1 MSQIQKILQ
10 RAKELGIKDNLFFV
24 ATLSDYKQIRD
35 NMKKIGRELEK
46 QGVMK
51 NERANP
57 LLSEFNSCA
66 MTSANIAEK
75 LMKML
80 GMQVEKK
87 KSERAAIDDKEQK
100 KCPDFEMLSPEKI
113 KAWCKHYDIDPNDY
127 SKTFLFRALRK
138 RWEFEYGE

>member
-10 RAKELGIKDNLFFV
+10 RAEELGIKDNLFFV
-24 ATLSDYKQIRD
+24 ATMSDYKQIRD

-51 NERANP
+51 NDRANP

-66 MTSANIAEK
+66 ITSANIAEK

-80 GMQVEKK
+80 GMQLEKK
-87 KSERAAIDDKEQK
+87 KSDKDTIGLKDQK
-100 KCPDFEMLSPEKI
+100 KCPDFEMLPPVI
-113 KAWCKHYDIDPNDY
+113 
-127 SKTFLFRALRK
+127 ALIFSRNCRDVIFK
-138 RWEFEYGE
+138 PSAKSLILIFCEAI

>member
-10 RAKELGIKDNLFFV
+10 RAEELGIKDNLFFV

-35 NMKKIGRELEK
+35 NMKKIGRELER
-46 QGVMK
+46 QGIMK
-51 NERANP
+51 NDRANP

-80 GMQVEKK
+80 GMQADKK
-87 KSERAAIDDKEQK
+87 KADKVAIDDKESK
-100 KCPDFEMLSPEKI
+100 KCPDFEMLPPDKL

-127 SKTFLFRALRK
+127 SKAFLFRALKK

>member
-10 RAKELGIKDNLFFV
+10 RAEELGIKDNLFFV

-46 QGVMK
+46 QGVML
-51 NERANP
+51 NNRANP

-66 MTSANIAEK
+66 TTSANIAEK

-80 GMQVEKK
+80 CIQSDKK
-87 KSERAAIDDKEQK
+87 KSEKVVDEKEAK
-100 KCPDFEMLSPEKI
+100 KRPDFEMLPPDKL
-113 KAWCKHYDIDPNDY
+113 KWWCKHYDIDPNDY
-127 SKTFLFRALRK
+127 SKKFLFRALEK
-138 RWEFEYGE
+138 RWNFEFGE

>member
-10 RAKELGIKDNLFFV
+10 RAEELGIKDNLFFV

-35 NMKKIGRELEK
+35 NMKKIGKELEK

-51 NERANP
+51 NDRANP

-80 GMQVEKK
+80 GMQQEKK
-87 KSERAAIDDKEQK
+87 KLDKTAIDDKEQK
-100 KCPDFEMLSPEKI
+100 KCPDFEMLPPDKL

-127 SKTFLFRALRK
+127 SKAFLFRALKK

>member
-10 RAKELGIKDNLFFV
+10 TAEELGIKDNLFFV

-35 NMKKIGRELEK
+35 NMKKVGRELEK

-87 KSERAAIDDKEQK
+87 KTEREAG
-100 KCPDFEMLSPEKI
+100 
-113 KAWCKHYDIDPNDY
+113 NDG
-127 SKTFLFRALRK
+127 SKNTGAVRRTAGNDHRIHETEGPGTE
-138 RWEFEYGE
+138 RNAGT

>member
-10 RAKELGIKDNLFFV
+10 RAEELGIKDNLFFV
-24 ATLSDYKQIRD
+24 ATMSDYKQIRD

-51 NERANP
+51 NDRANP

-66 MTSANIAEK
+66 ITSANIAEK

-80 GMQVEKK
+80 GMQLEKK
-87 KSERAAIDDKEQK
+87 KSDKDTIDLKEQK
-100 KCPDFEMLSPEKI
+100 KCPDFEMLPPDKL

-127 SKTFLFRALRK
+127 SKRFLFKALEK
-138 RWEFEYGE
+138 RWKFEYED

>member
-1 MSQIQKILQ
+1 MSQIQEIVK
-10 RAKELGIKDNLFFV
+10 RAEELGIKDNLFFV

-51 NERANP
+51 NDRANP
-57 LLSEFNSCA
+57 LLAEFNSCA

-80 GMQVEKK
+80 GMQAEKR
-87 KSERAAIDDKEQK
+87 KSDKYALDGTDEK
-100 KCPDFEMLSPEKI
+100 KCPDFEMLAPAKL

-127 SKTFLFRALRK
+127 SRTFLFRALKK
-138 RWEFEYGE
+138 RWEFEYGK